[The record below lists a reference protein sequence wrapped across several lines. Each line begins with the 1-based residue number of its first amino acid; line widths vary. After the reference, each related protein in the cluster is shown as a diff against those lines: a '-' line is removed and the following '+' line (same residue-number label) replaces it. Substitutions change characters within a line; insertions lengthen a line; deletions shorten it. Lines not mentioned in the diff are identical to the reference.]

1 MKEIICIPDSFKGS
15 LSSMQV
21 CAAMARAAALEAPGV
36 PCRALPV
43 ADGGEG
49 TVDAFLAALGG
60 EKIAL
65 PAAGPFGETR
75 PSFYGRLNEKTAV
88 VEMAAAAGLPL
99 AGEKRNPEKTTTL
112 GVGQLMR
119 DALEKGAREIILGLG
134 GSATNDGGC
143 GAAAALGVEFLDQAD
158 RAFVPVGGTLH
169 RIARI
174 RTDGLMPRLRE
185 AEVIAMCD
193 IDNPLCGEN
202 GAAAV
207 FGPQKGADAQAVR
220 VLDDGLRHLA
230 EVIERDLGGD
240 LLALPGGGA
249 AGGFGAGSAAFLGAK
264 LQMGI
269 ETVLELVDFDRLAA
283 DADLVITGE
292 GRLDSQSLRGKV
304 VIGVARRAKRLGVPV
319 AALVGSCELPDA
331 AVYEAGV
338 SGIFPIHPQLM
349 PLSEA
354 MAHTREHLAF
364 TAGNMLRFA
373 AAVGKNR

>member
-21 CAAMARAAALEAPGV
+21 CAVMARAAALEAPGV

-88 VEMAAAAGLPL
+88 VEMAAAAGLLL

-143 GAAAALGVEFLDQAD
+143 GAAAALGVRFLDAAS
-158 RAFVPVGGTLH
+158 RAFCPTGETLCQ
-169 RIARI
+169 IARI
-174 RTDGLMPRLRE
+174 DCAPARQALSGVRLR
-185 AEVIAMCD
+185 VMCD
-193 IDNPLCGEN
+193 IDNPLCGPQ

-207 FGPQKGADAQAVR
+207 FGPQKGADAAMIAR
-220 VLDDGLRHLA
+220 LDAGLAHLA
-230 EVIERDLGGD
+230 RVALRDTGVDMLRI
-240 LLALPGGGA
+240 PGAGA
-249 AGGFGAGSAAFLGAK
+249 AGGMGGGMAALLGGEM
-264 LQMGI
+264 QMGI
-269 ETVLELVDFDRLAA
+269 EAVLDITGFDGLLANAALVL
-283 DADLVITGE
+283 TGE
-292 GRLDSQSLRGKV
+292 GWLDAQSLRGKA
-304 VIGVARRAKRLGVPV
+304 VIGVARRAKKQGVPC
-319 AALVGSCELPDA
+319 AALVGGLTGPLDA
-331 AVYEAGV
+331 AYAQGLTAA
-338 SGIFPIHPQLM
+338 FPICPGPM
-349 PLSEA
+349 PLEKA
-354 MAHTREHLAF
+354 LTGAEENLLAAARSALRLF
-364 TAGNMLRFA
+364 LAGN
-373 AAVGKNR
+373 K